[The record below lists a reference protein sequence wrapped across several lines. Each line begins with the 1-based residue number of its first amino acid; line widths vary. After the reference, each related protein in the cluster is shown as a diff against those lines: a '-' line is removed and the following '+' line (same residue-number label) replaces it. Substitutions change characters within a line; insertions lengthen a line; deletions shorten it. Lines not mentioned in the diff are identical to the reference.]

1 MGLKLRVWAERSLK
15 TAVLACALLTLAG
28 CTTVQ
33 RGMHLYSDAAPT
45 AQDFAFQDGGR
56 SVYYRF
62 ALGNAPN
69 PATAVFV
76 YGGSGCA
83 SWKAVMPDYVAGLAV
98 DAHVFVLNK
107 RHVADRSTGMF
118 GCGAAFDA
126 ANHPEQ
132 WRQDYTEFITAQL
145 AGLNPRPSRVLLIG
159 VSEGAVPA
167 VQVAARLPSVT
178 HLAIIGAGGWTL
190 RESLRTLR
198 RRGEAPLDVDAA
210 WPRIAAAPDSLEQ
223 RWYGHPYRWW
233 ARMLDLDLTEDYLRL
248 NIPVWVAMG
257 EKDTSVPVESLHALH
272 SRFQVAGKTHLRAR
286 VYPGADHRLSD
297 GQVSYRSQFLGEV
310 GRALQMP
317 SERP

>member
-1 MGLKLRVWAERSLK
+1 MGLKLCVWAERSLK
-15 TAVLACALLTLAG
+15 TAVLASALVALSG

-33 RGMHLYSDAAPT
+33 RGMHLYSQAAPS
-45 AQDFAFQDGGR
+45 AQTFAFQDGGR

-62 ALGNAPN
+62 ALGSAPN

-118 GCGAAFDA
+118 ACGAAFDA

-145 AGLNPRPSRVLLIG
+145 DALRPRPQKVLLLG

-167 VQVAARLPSVT
+167 VQVAARLPAIT
-178 HLAIIGAGGWTL
+178 HLAIIGSGALTM
-190 RESLRTLR
+190 RESLRLLHR
-198 RRGEAPLDVDAA
+198 KGQVAFDVDAA
-210 WPRIAAAPDSLEQ
+210 SPRIAAAPESLEQ
-223 RWYGHPYRWW
+223 RWYGHPHRWW
-233 ARMLDLDLTEDYLRL
+233 SQMLDLDVMPDLLQL
-248 NIPVWVAMG
+248 NIPIWVAMG
-257 EKDTSVPVESLHALH
+257 EQDSSVPVESLHALQ
-272 SRFQVAGKTHLRAR
+272 SRFQATGKTHLRTRCIREPITA
-286 VYPGADHRLSD
+286 
-297 GQVSYRSQFLGEV
+297 
-310 GRALQMP
+310 
-317 SERP
+317 